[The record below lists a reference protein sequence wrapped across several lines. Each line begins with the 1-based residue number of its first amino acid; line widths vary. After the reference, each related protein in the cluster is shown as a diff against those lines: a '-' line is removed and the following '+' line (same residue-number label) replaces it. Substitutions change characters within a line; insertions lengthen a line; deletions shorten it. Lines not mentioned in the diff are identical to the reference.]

1 MLSTMSKAYGAARL
15 AHMRTQNFVMP
26 RKQPA
31 PSQAT
36 PATPTVRIAARKQA
50 PARLFPPR
58 DTPRSPTRQSSQPA
72 PHPARLRVNTAPSA
86 TRFLLHRKRFP
97 RRDTVGMRARSRPLR
112 LVKMP
117 VSRPT
122 PARSATR
129 PKPKQSMLPVIL
141 PLKFPRSPQPAPRL
155 VIKPAKNA
163 RSAARLSPAWRKFPQ
178 RDTNGMRARSRPLRP
193 VKMPVSRPTPARF
206 ATKPKQK
213 QSLLPV
219 ILPLKFPRSPQPAPR
234 LVIKPAKNARSA
246 ARLSPAWRKFPRRA
260 IPRSLIRLLSRPA
273 PNPARPRASTA
284 PFATRSSLHRRSS
297 LPRDTPRSSTRQLN
311 PPAPSPARPRAS
323 TAPSAMRF
331 LLHRKLP
338 LPRGIRK

>member
-1 MLSTMSKAYGAARL
+1 MFSRAHLAKKLLHTSTTPAVVIFQSPSPPLSCTTPTAPTPRRRLPRLAMLSTMSKAYGAARL

-97 RRDTVGMRARSRPLR
+97 QRDTPRSSTRQLNPPAPSPVRPRASIALSVTRSSLHRRSSLPRDTPRSSTRQWNPPAPSPARPRASTARSAMRFSWHRQRFPRRDTAG
-112 LVKMP
+112 
-117 VSRPT
+117 T
-122 PARSATR
+122 
-129 PKPKQSMLPVIL
+129 
-141 PLKFPRSPQPAPRL
+141 
-155 VIKPAKNA
+155 
-163 RSAARLSPAWRKFPQ
+163 
-178 RDTNGMRARSRPLRP
+178 RARSRPLRP
-193 VKMPVSRPTPARF
+193 VKMPVSRPTPARS

-234 LVIKPAKNARSA
+234 LVIQPVRSA
-246 ARLSPAWRKFPRRA
+246 PFVMRFSPVWKK
-260 IPRSLIRLLSRPA
+260 SLRPA
-273 PNPARPRASTA
+273 T
-284 PFATRSSLHRRSS
+284 
-297 LPRDTPRSSTRQLN
+297 Q
-311 PPAPSPARPRAS
+311 
-323 TAPSAMRF
+323 
-331 LLHRKLP
+331 K
-338 LPRGIRK
+338 

>member
-1 MLSTMSKAYGAARL
+1 MFSRAHLAKKLLHTSTTPAVVIFQSPSPPLSCTTPTAPTPRRRLPRLAMLSTMSKAYGAARL

-178 RDTNGMRARSRPLRP
+178 RDTNGMRARSRPNR
-193 VKMPVSRPTPARF
+193 
-206 ATKPKQK
+206 
-213 QSLLPV
+213 
-219 ILPLKFPRSPQPAPR
+219 
-234 LVIKPAKNARSA
+234 PAKT
-246 ARLSPAWRKFPRRA
+246 RA
-260 IPRSLIRLLSRPA
+260 
-273 PNPARPRASTA
+273 
-284 PFATRSSLHRRSS
+284 
-297 LPRDTPRSSTRQLN
+297 
-311 PPAPSPARPRAS
+311 
-323 TAPSAMRF
+323 
-331 LLHRKLP
+331 
-338 LPRGIRK
+338 